1 MNDFDRKVKES
12 TGSTLNAHDI
22 TIVQVNVGLRC
33 VNSCMHCHIEAGP
46 TRNEMMNWE
55 TMKQVMAI
63 VRHMQPELVDITG
76 GAPEMNPLLSKFVG
90 ALRKEGQNV
99 QVRTNLTT
107 LLESG
112 MQEMIEFYKDQGV
125 SLVASLPCYTEAN
138 VDLQRGKGVYEKS
151 IKVLKRLNASGYG
164 SDPNL
169 KLNLVYN
176 PGGAFLPPEQSQL
189 ESDYRKN
196 LGKEHGI
203 VFDNLLTITNIP
215 IGRFGNWLRQENQY
229 EEYKQLLKDSFN
241 PQTLGGLMC
250 RHQIEAAWDGRMY
263 DCDFNLALGLP
274 IGDGKPALVRDFDPG
289 RYVGRRII
297 TGEHCYGCTAGY
309 GSSCG
314 GALVSGS

>member
-1 MNDFDRKVKES
+1 
-12 TGSTLNAHDI
+12 
-22 TIVQVNVGLRC
+22 
-33 VNSCMHCHIEAGP
+33 MHCHIEAGP

-229 EEYKQLLKDSFN
+229 EEYKQLLKDSL
-241 PQTLGGLMC
+241 TLRL
-250 RHQIEAAWDGRMY
+250 W
-263 DCDFNLALGLP
+263 
-274 IGDGKPALVRDFDPG
+274 
-289 RYVGRRII
+289 
-297 TGEHCYGCTAGY
+297 AG
-309 GSSCG
+309 
-314 GALVSGS
+314 